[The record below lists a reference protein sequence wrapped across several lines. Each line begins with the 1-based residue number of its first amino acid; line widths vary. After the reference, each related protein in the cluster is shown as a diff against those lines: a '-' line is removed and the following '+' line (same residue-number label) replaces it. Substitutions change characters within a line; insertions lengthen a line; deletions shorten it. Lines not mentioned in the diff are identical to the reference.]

1 MKTKDKFKCKKCHCY
16 TAVSEKG
23 VHYCLMEKR
32 TLRNY
37 EFYKFVS
44 LHRRSPK

>member
-1 MKTKDKFKCKKCHCY
+1 MKIIDRFKCKKCGSY
-16 TAVSEKG
+16 TSLIKG
-23 VHYCLMEKR
+23 VHYCLKEKR

-44 LHRRSPK
+44 LHRRIPK